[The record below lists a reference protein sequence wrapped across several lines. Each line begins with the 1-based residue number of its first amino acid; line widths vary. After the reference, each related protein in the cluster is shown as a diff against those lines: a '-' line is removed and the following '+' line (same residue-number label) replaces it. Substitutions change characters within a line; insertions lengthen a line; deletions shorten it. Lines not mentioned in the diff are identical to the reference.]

1 MNIKIKYCLLT
12 LVITMLFVTAC
23 SSKDSGL
30 YRIEAGTDGSG
41 ASDSAEYDP
50 ASDKPEADNGNV
62 GTDPTGGLSVNSTDS
77 VAQTSDSVTSDS
89 TSVSQDV
96 NNSAP
101 ADTPV
106 STLQSD
112 ILYVHVCGAVNTPGV
127 YELKNG
133 DRVFTAIRK
142 AGGFT
147 EEADESFLNLA
158 MAVCDGMKID
168 VPTVEETSGENADRI
183 QAVTIAQEQ
192 IAAGGGTGSSGT
204 GGTSSSG
211 SGAVSTG
218 QQGVAGTASSG
229 SSTAAS
235 TASGKVNINTAD
247 ISGLTSISG
256 IGKTRAEAIISYRE
270 EHGAF
275 LSVEDIKNVSG
286 IGDATFEKIKDQIT
300 VN

>member
-1 MNIKIKYCLLT
+1 
-12 LVITMLFVTAC
+12 
-23 SSKDSGL
+23 
-30 YRIEAGTDGSG
+30 
-41 ASDSAEYDP
+41 
-50 ASDKPEADNGNV
+50 
-62 GTDPTGGLSVNSTDS
+62 
-77 VAQTSDSVTSDS
+77 
-89 TSVSQDV
+89 
-96 NNSAP
+96 
-101 ADTPV
+101 
-106 STLQSD
+106 
-112 ILYVHVCGAVNTPGV
+112 
-127 YELKNG
+127 
-133 DRVFTAIRK
+133 
-142 AGGFT
+142 
-147 EEADESFLNLA
+147 
-158 MAVCDGMKID
+158 
-168 VPTVEETSGENADRI
+168 
-183 QAVTIAQEQ
+183 VTIAQEQ

-211 SGAVSTG
+211 SGAVSNG